1 MEEDWFT
8 WHDLSIFF
16 LCLHGAAQVLEKM
29 DNHWAC
35 REKIVLVAV
44 KWGQQMEFIG
54 ADTMIMK
61 WSERILSYNECG

>member
-1 MEEDWFT
+1 M
-8 WHDLSIFF
+8 IYQFF
-16 LCLHGAAQVLEKM
+16 SFACMVQAQVLEKM

-35 REKIVLVAV
+35 RETIVLVAV